1 MAKLSKISAANP
13 CESLGAVTDNK
24 KVERGD
30 MENKMSLGRSNLQVP
45 RMGVGVMTWGEA
57 KGFARLHPA
66 KTAYGGAEG
75 FEEEKRAFEVSLAA
89 GANLFDTAAMY
100 SGGASERR
108 LGELARGKDV
118 LIASKFPSGLSFRAE
133 GLPKEL
139 EANLARLGRDSID
152 LYQHH
157 FPSRRVS
164 IPKLMDFLADAV
176 DAGKV
181 KAVGVSNYSA
191 EQMREAHA
199 ALAKRGVPLA
209 SNQVEYSLLHRQPET
224 NGVLEACRELGITLI
239 AYSPLAGGALTGKY
253 SVTQK
258 ARGLRR
264 FLPNFSKKAM
274 GAIQPVV
281 ALLRQIGERYSKT
294 PSQVAIRW
302 LIENPIVLPI
312 PGAKNSKQ
320 ATENAAALSFSL
332 TPEEVDR
339 LSQATMAWRT

>member
-1 MAKLSKISAANP
+1 
-13 CESLGAVTDNK
+13 
-24 KVERGD
+24 
-30 MENKMSLGRSNLQVP
+30 MEQKMSLGRSTLQVP
-45 RMGVGVMTWGEA
+45 RLGVGAMTWGDA
-57 KGFARLHPA
+57 KGLARFHPA

-75 FEEEKRAFEVSLAA
+75 IEEEKRAVEVSLEA

-108 LGELARGKDV
+108 LGELALGKNV
-118 LIASKFPSGLSFRAE
+118 LVASKFPGGFSFKAE
-133 GLPKEL
+133 DLPKEL
-139 EANLARLGRDSID
+139 DASLTRLGRNSID

-157 FPSRRVS
+157 FPSNRVL
-164 IPKLMDFLADAV
+164 IPKLMDLLADAV
-176 DAGKV
+176 EAGKI

-199 ALAKRGVPLA
+199 ALAKRGIPLA

-224 NGVLEACRELGITLI
+224 NGVLDACRELGITLI

-253 SVTQK
+253 SATQK
-258 ARGLRR
+258 ASGLRR
-264 FLPNFSKKAM
+264 FLPNFSKKTMEAL
-274 GAIQPVV
+274 QPVI
-281 ALLRQIGERYSKT
+281 ALLRQIGEGYSKT

-320 ATENAAALSFSL
+320 AIENAGSLSFSL
-332 TPEEVDR
+332 TAEEVDT
-339 LSQATMAWRT
+339 LSQATMAWRI